1 MDTDLSLS
9 VGSRY
14 SILTMIFFIPYII
27 FQFPANIVIRHLGPA
42 VWLPS
47 LVVCWGAVTIG
58 MGFTTT
64 WREALGCRVILGV
77 LEAGYYPGCVY
88 LLSCWYVRFEV
99 QKRFSGFYLLAL
111 LASGFSNILAWGLS
125 EMKGLGGLNGWQ
137 WIFAI
142 VCLDFLRDASVILNG
157 MIGRRDYYTAWYSGL
172 FHNHLLS
179 GSVYAAFADYGPPVS
194 YAGRSEYYS
203 LAHPA

>member
-1 MDTDLSLS
+1 MDSDLGLSL
-9 VGSRY
+9 GSRY

-27 FQFPANIVIRHLGPA
+27 FQFPANLIIRKLGPA

-64 WREALGCRVILGV
+64 WTQALGCRVILGV
-77 LEAGYYPGCVY
+77 LEAGYYPGCVF

-125 EMKGLGGLNGWQ
+125 EMKGIGGLNGWR

-142 VCLDFLRDASVILNG
+142 VNTPFFFFFLIFFFFFSF
-157 MIGRRDYYTAWYSGL
+157 L
-172 FHNHLLS
+172 FF
-179 GSVYAAFADYGPPVS
+179 VC
-194 YAGRSEYYS
+194 
-203 LAHPA
+203 